1 MQSGNIFNPSEV
13 FPPPIESVEYY
24 LLQEIRI
31 VSGASPTPLPS
42 YVREIVGDQIS
53 FTESG
58 LNGNLHKKYKIE
70 LRLVN
75 TLNADNWCMRW
86 NGVSTAV
93 YDMQQSQFTANA
105 VSGGNTFTAATL
117 FSVAP
122 IAQTSVNII
131 NMDLEADTG
140 ANRTFMVNQYGTQ
153 SSQQAPSVTTY
164 TGGSFR
170 DSSTNL
176 TSILFT
182 SNGGNMRYGVG
193 TIVRIFAL
201 CR

>member
-1 MQSGNIFNPSEV
+1 MALDSLILPSEN
-13 FPPPIESVEYY
+13 YY
-24 LLQEIRI
+24 KIIKEVRI

-42 YVREIVGDQIS
+42 YITELVGDQVS
-53 FTESG
+53 FTQSG
-58 LNGNLHKKYKIE
+58 LNGDLHKKYKIE

-86 NGVSTAV
+86 NGVSTSV
-93 YDMQQSQFTANA
+93 YDMQQSQFTANT
-105 VSGGNTFTAATL
+105 VSGGTTFTAATL

-131 NMDLEADTG
+131 SMNIDAQTG

-164 TGGSFR
+164 VGGSFR

-201 CR
+201 CK